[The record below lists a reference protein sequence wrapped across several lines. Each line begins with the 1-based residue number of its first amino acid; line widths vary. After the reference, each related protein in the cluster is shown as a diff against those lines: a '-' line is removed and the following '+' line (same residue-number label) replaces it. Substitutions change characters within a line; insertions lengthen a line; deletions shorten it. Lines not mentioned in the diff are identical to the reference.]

1 MATSFPAG
9 LDALTN
15 PTSADSLA
23 SPDHAAQH
31 ANVNDAVE
39 AIEVQIGTTASPVLA
54 RLASPTF
61 TGTVTA
67 PTFSG
72 ALSGNASTAT
82 TVTTNANLTGHIT
95 STGNAAVLGSFTS
108 AQLASALTDETGTG
122 ANVFAGSPTLTGT
135 VTAAALT
142 VTNATTSGSY
152 LQGTDY
158 LSPYQG
164 FRNKIINGDFSI
176 WQRGT
181 GSTALAATASTSFL
195 ADRWSGYRATLNSTQ
210 IQISSGLAG
219 FQYALRI
226 QRNSGSATNKIY
238 IGQSFETSSIATFA
252 GKTMVVSFYARA
264 GSNFSAASS
273 LFTLNVYSGT
283 GTECNVVYVT
293 PTGLTTDLST
303 TFTLTTSWQRFSASY
318 NVPSS
323 VTQHGLEFN
332 FLPVG
337 PVVGNDYVD
346 ITGVQLEQGSVATP
360 FEYRP
365 IGTELALCQ
374 RYYMRWNTSGVYG
387 RIGHG
392 HPISSTVA
400 EYLLPHIVIPRIRL
414 GTLSSGGSFQ
424 HSDGVTAYAASAFT
438 RVDVICSERFFGFT
452 AVGSTLNTYRPMY
465 IEGSNSATAFIAS
478 DMEL

>member
-1 MATSFPAG
+1 MANFLKSLFVKGIEIDPAGATSAQVLSYNGTKFVPA
-9 LDALTN
+9 
-15 PTSADSLA
+15 
-23 SPDHAAQH
+23 AA
-31 ANVNDAVE
+31 AAGGSSVTVSD
-39 AIEVQIGTTASPVLA
+39 TAPV
-54 RLASPTF
+54 SPTAGDVWYESD
-61 TGTVTA
+61 TGILFVRYD
-67 PTFSG
+67 SYWVEVGG
-72 ALSGNASTAT
+72 AGSSTTAT
-82 TVTTNANLTGHIT
+82 TSATDLTSGTLNNARLPAAATTIT
-95 STGNAAVLGSFTS
+95 SVGTLGS
-108 AQLASALTDETGTG
+108 
-122 ANVFAGSPTLTGT
+122 
-135 VTAAALT
+135 LT

-195 ADRWSGYRATLNSTQ
+195 ADRWSGYRATSNSTQ
-210 IQISSGLAG
+210 TQISSGLAG

-226 QRNSGSATNKIY
+226 QRNSGLATNKIY

-283 GTECNVVYVT
+283 GTECNVVYVA

-337 PVVGNDYVD
+337 TAGGNDYVD
-346 ITGVQLEQGSVATP
+346 ITGLQLEQGSVATP

-365 IGTELALCQ
+365 IGVELALCQ
-374 RYYMRWNTSGVYG
+374 RYLMKWSVMENSGRLAHGIASSTTSVGFGLPYKVQPRKHLGTLTVEGALTISDSTATFTPSSYSRFDVVCADDYYGITVVTSGV
-387 RIGHG
+387 
-392 HPISSTVA
+392 T
-400 EYLLPHIVIPRIRL
+400 
-414 GTLSSGGSFQ
+414 
-424 HSDGVTAYAASAFT
+424 
-438 RVDVICSERFFGFT
+438 
-452 AVGSTLNTYRPMY
+452 TYRTY
-465 IEGSNSATAFIAS
+465 YLEGNGNSAANIRS